1 MTSYFYFSL
10 ILGVTTFAVMIVWLI
25 THLIHG
31 NGSSFFEKIIA
42 VILCILLII
51 VGINNL
57 LNIANVAGDAEFIGI
72 LISQHPMYVGWPLL
86 TFLTAFC
93 VALAT
98 FLLKP
103 MKVNRWIYLW
113 FPCLMCLYLFLNM
126 MADVM
131 AL

>member
-10 ILGVTTFAVMIVWLI
+10 ILGVATFVVMIIWLI
-25 THLIHG
+25 THLIRG

-42 VILCILLII
+42 VILCILLIM

-57 LNIANVAGDAEFIGI
+57 LNIANVAGDVEFIGI
-72 LISQHPMYVGWPLL
+72 FISENPMYVGWPLL
-86 TFLTAFC
+86 TFLTAIC
-93 VALAT
+93 VALTT

-113 FPCLMCLYLFLNM
+113 FPCLMSIYLFLNM
-126 MADVM
+126 MADVR